1 MPKADAPALIKCPLC
16 HRSYQEGF
24 HALSRRD
31 NETHICPD
39 CGTREAMED
48 YFAGEARAGHN
59 LNLQPWD

>member
-1 MPKADAPALIKCPLC
+1 MPKADEPTMIKCPLC

-31 NETHICPD
+31 NETHICPV
-39 CGTREAMED
+39 CGTREALED
-48 YFAGEARAGHN
+48 YLTAEARAGHN